1 MLVHLDNEAVL
12 LAEARAGRADAFI
25 KLLNQYS
32 SRVYRLALQI
42 TGNREDAEDV
52 LQEVS
57 LKAYAN
63 LREFRGDSRFYT
75 WVVRITVNEA
85 LTKLRGRRIERQISL
100 DEPIET
106 GENDFMPREIESWG
120 DNPEDR
126 YATSELQKLLAE
138 ALEKLEPPYRLV
150 FALRD
155 IEQISTEETAQML
168 GLSVPTVKSRLMRA
182 RLKMRERLT
191 RHFKKGW
198 NVAL

>member
-12 LAEARAGRADAFI
+12 LAEARAGKADAFI
-25 KLLNQYS
+25 TLLNQYS

-85 LTKLRGRRIERQISL
+85 LTKLRRRRTERQISL

-106 GENDFMPREIESWG
+106 YENDFMPREIESWG

-126 YATSELQKLLAE
+126 YATSELQKLLTE
-138 ALEKLEPPYRLV
+138 AMEKLEPPYRLV

-155 IEQISTEETAQML
+155 IEQISIEETAQML

-182 RLKMRERLT
+182 RLKMRERLN
-191 RHFKKGW
+191 RHFKKG
-198 NVAL
+198 